1 VFRGN
6 NISTTQRRDGAGRI
20 KDIDALAKTANGVT
34 NIRISMATTTETTR
48 ENTTTAPTLPVN
60 KTAPSRRSPRRSTTA
75 NDAINKGTKA
85 IETMPG
91 IQANGIK
98 NSSPRFEHDPDKKKM
113 EQSYAPMVDR
123 KKMFV
128 DFHELTKKERSRDG
142 NRSRLNLKERSG
154 GKGFKKES
162 VDTDDNNRNVVAIS
176 NRPTVRAPVVNCE
189 DSVMSNLSGQC
200 YLFSRGIG
208 PFPCAGTCS
217 LICPSP

>member
-1 VFRGN
+1 
-6 NISTTQRRDGAGRI
+6 
-20 KDIDALAKTANGVT
+20 
-34 NIRISMATTTETTR
+34 
-48 ENTTTAPTLPVN
+48 
-60 KTAPSRRSPRRSTTA
+60 
-75 NDAINKGTKA
+75 
-85 IETMPG
+85 MPG

-98 NSSPRFEHDPDKKKM
+98 NSSPRFEHDQDKKMK
-113 EQSYAPMVDR
+113 QSYSPMVDR

-142 NRSRLNLKERSG
+142 NRFRLNLKERSG

-162 VDTDDNNRNVVAIS
+162 VDTDDKNRNVVAIS
-176 NRPTVRAPVVNCE
+176 NQPTVRDPVVNCE
-189 DSVMSNLSGQC
+189 DGVMSNLKGRC

>member
-1 VFRGN
+1 
-6 NISTTQRRDGAGRI
+6 
-20 KDIDALAKTANGVT
+20 
-34 NIRISMATTTETTR
+34 MATTTETTR
-48 ENTTTAPTLPVN
+48 ENTTTAPALPVN

-75 NDAINKGTKA
+75 NDATNKGTT

-98 NSSPRFEHDPDKKKM
+98 HSSPRFEHDPDNKKM
-113 EQSYAPMVDR
+113 EQSYAPTADR

-162 VDTDDNNRNVVAIS
+162 VDTDDNNRSVVAIS
-176 NRPTVRAPVVNCE
+176 NRPTVRSPVVNCE
-189 DSVMSNLSGQC
+189 DSVKSNLSGQC